1 MIVKTIGSGSSGNGY
16 ALISGEDIL
25 LLECGVPAKE
35 MLKAIDYQ
43 TSMVNGCILSHIH
56 GDHAG
61 YIKQYIQYG
70 IMVYT
75 SDEVETDVETVMGE
89 KTIGL
94 QRMKRQQLGTFSVI
108 PFRVPHGETECD
120 GWLIDT
126 PDGRILFITDAE
138 YCPYD
143 FSKMH
148 INYGLIE
155 CNYAEDYIRIEDSDP
170 KYNHV
175 LTGHMELETCK
186 RLIQKINSV
195 TDKLNDGTV
204 EELVSD
210 AVTKALKSS
219 IEDQFNWKGEGK
231 KIIDEK
237 VKEVMTPAI
246 ERVNL
251 DEYTVKLDAVL
262 TEIINSTNL
271 IDNKEILGNFK
282 SLMTEPDKDTIS
294 LKEVFEKYKE
304 YVSESVDTSEL
315 EVYTDDEPR
324 YQNVT
329 AEVTA
334 DTRNSIFGGRFC
346 DLVFKC
352 EEDEKLTKEIHLY
365 ESKRNGFRITRFES
379 KLDINS
385 LRYVDKFDIFMMRLD
400 RAFCDITDIMEMYD
414 DDVEVEAE
422 PEASWN

>member
-1 MIVKTIGSGSSGNGY
+1 MSTFEERI
-16 ALISGEDIL
+16 
-25 LLECGVPAKE
+25 AK
-35 MLKAIDYQ
+35 A
-43 TSMVNGCILSHIH
+43 
-56 GDHAG
+56 
-61 YIKQYIQYG
+61 
-70 IMVYT
+70 
-75 SDEVETDVETVMGE
+75 
-89 KTIGL
+89 
-94 QRMKRQQLGTFSVI
+94 
-108 PFRVPHGETECD
+108 
-120 GWLIDT
+120 
-126 PDGRILFITDAE
+126 
-138 YCPYD
+138 
-143 FSKMH
+143 
-148 INYGLIE
+148 
-155 CNYAEDYIRIEDSDP
+155 
-170 KYNHV
+170 
-175 LTGHMELETCK
+175 
-186 RLIQKINSV
+186 V

-219 IEDQFNWKGEGK
+219 IEDQFNWKGEAK

-237 VKEVMTPAI
+237 VKEVMTPVI

-329 AEVTA
+329 AEVTV
-334 DTRNSIFGGRFC
+334 DIRNRIFGGRFC

-352 EEDEKLTKEIHLY
+352 KEDEKLTKEIHLY
-365 ESKRNGFRITRFES
+365 ESEINGFRITRFES
-379 KLDINS
+379 ELDINS
-385 LRYVDKFDIFMMRLD
+385 LRHVDKFDIFMMRLD
-400 RAFCDITDIMEMYD
+400 RAFCDITDVMDMYD
-414 DDVEVEAE
+414 DDIEVEAE
-422 PEASWN
+422 PEVSWS